1 MNEQKTAPPKAPD
14 TEPEAGP
21 LDDLEALPA
30 DELRAVMERAG
41 AVLARREKAER
52 DAAMQEIREI
62 ADAHGLKVSFESPK
76 KKRGRPAKT

>member
-1 MNEQKTAPPKAPD
+1 MNEQKTASSASGA
-14 TEPEAGP
+14 PEAGP

-52 DAAMQEIREI
+52 DAAMQEIRKI

-76 KKRGRPAKT
+76 KSAAGPRKSEF